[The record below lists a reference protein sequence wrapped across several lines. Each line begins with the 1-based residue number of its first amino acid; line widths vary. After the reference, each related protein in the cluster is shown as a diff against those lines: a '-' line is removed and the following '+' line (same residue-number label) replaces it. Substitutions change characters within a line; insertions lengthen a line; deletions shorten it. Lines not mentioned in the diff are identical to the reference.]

1 MAIADQLANQV
12 SLSPPEF
19 KKLKQDIVN
28 KFMTE
33 YSGEL
38 MTTDL
43 EIITSQT
50 QKLKL

>member
-12 SLSPPEF
+12 SFSPTEF

-33 YSGEL
+33 YSGEV
-38 MTTDL
+38 MATDL
-43 EIITSQT
+43 DIITAQT